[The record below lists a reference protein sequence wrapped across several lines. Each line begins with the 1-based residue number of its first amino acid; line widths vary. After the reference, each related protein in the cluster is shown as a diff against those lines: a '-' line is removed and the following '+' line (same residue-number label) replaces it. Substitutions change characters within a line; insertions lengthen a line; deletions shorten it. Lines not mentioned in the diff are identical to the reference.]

1 MLPLFRRSRSVD
13 YSHSGINLEVVLDE
27 PAVRNVP
34 IFQSQRIFPE
44 SSVNRTNGGG
54 VGRRSARGE
63 GCKVLVVDDSPLNI
77 KYIVR
82 HIQRCEIVMGMN
94 LNLDIGQ
101 AEDGVEAVAEVEQ
114 AERDGRP
121 FDVVFMDNIMNI
133 MNGPEAARRMRDLG
147 FGGLIVGVTGSV
159 MVRDVQNYGMAG
171 ADLIL
176 SKPISTEA
184 MNGVFK
190 RIMDSCP

>member
-1 MLPLFRRSRSVD
+1 MD

-44 SSVNRTNGGG
+44 SSVNRTNGGD

-82 HIQRCEIVMGMN
+82 HIQRCEIVLGMN
-94 LNLDIGQ
+94 LNLEIGQ

-133 MNGPEAARRMRDLG
+133 MNGPEAARRMRESG

-159 MVRDVQNYGMAG
+159 MVRDVQNYEMAG

-176 SKPISTEA
+176 SKPISTET

-190 RIMDSCP
+190 RIIDSCP